1 MMGLI
6 KVATF
11 ARTTGGDGSPFS
23 ITVALLLG
31 STSNAYLFAL
41 IMDQL
46 TLHIKTEV
54 PWCEVFANDIVQV
67 DDTREGL
74 ASRIEK
80 WREALEFKYFKISR
94 TKST

>member
-1 MMGLI
+1 
-6 KVATF
+6 
-11 ARTTGGDGSPFS
+11 
-23 ITVALLLG
+23 
-31 STSNAYLFAL
+31 
-41 IMDQL
+41 MDQL

-54 PWCEVFANDIVQV
+54 PWCEAFANDIVQV

-80 WREALEFKYFKISR
+80 WREALGFKYFKISR